1 MADNSYVWEERD
13 TLLAYKSI
21 DLNELKKIDLL
32 GVPVDNVTR
41 DEAMAKVLDYLE
53 KKDKVRFVLFVDP
66 LKLMR
71 IRPKK
76 KYAKFLES
84 DLIIAEGKG
93 LQWSAKKLGYN
104 LKERI
109 SIISFLMDLFRLAH
123 KCDYTI
129 YLLGSRPENVEK
141 VYTNISRNLPGIRII
156 GRQSGYFTK
165 EWEEKIKESM
175 RKSSPDIVLVG
186 MGFPKQEKWIR
197 DNLDV
202 FTFRDPKNPDNVK
215 HSLVIGVDNAFD
227 ILSGNRNVPEVFQ
240 IHGLQWLWRLLSKP
254 YRIDRWFYFFKFY
267 ILVYWKSLFKKKSSG
282 SKESS
287 NSI

>member
-1 MADNSYVWEERD
+1 MADTSFVWEERD
-13 TLLAYKSI
+13 TLLVYKSI
-21 DLNELKKIDLL
+21 DLNQLKKIDLL

-41 DEAMAKVLDYLE
+41 DEAMAKVLDFLE

-76 KYAKFLES
+76 KYSKFLES

-93 LQWSAKKLGYN
+93 LKWAAKKLGYQ

-129 YLLGSRPENVEK
+129 YFLGSKPEYVEK
-141 VYTNISRNLPGIRII
+141 VYNNISRNLPGIRII

-202 FTFRDPKNPDNVK
+202 FTYKDPKNPKNIK

-227 ILSGNRNVPEVFQ
+227 ILSGNRSVPEFFQ
-240 IHGLQWLWRLLSKP
+240 VRGLQWLWRLLTKP
-254 YRIDRWFYFFKFY
+254 YRLDRWFYFFKFY
-267 ILVYWKSLFKKKSSG
+267 LLVYWKSLFVRKRSG
-282 SKESS
+282 NKESS
-287 NSI
+287 N

>member
-1 MADNSYVWEERD
+1 MADTSFVWEERD
-13 TLLAYKSI
+13 TLLVYKSI
-21 DLNELKKIDLL
+21 DLNQLKKIDLL

-41 DEAMAKVLDYLE
+41 DEAMAKVLDFLE

-76 KYAKFLES
+76 KYSKFLES

-93 LQWSAKKLGYN
+93 LKWAAKKLGYQ

-129 YLLGSRPENVEK
+129 YFLGSKPEYVEK
-141 VYTNISRNLPGIRII
+141 VYNNISRNLPGIRII

-202 FTFRDPKNPDNVK
+202 FTYKDPKNPKNVK
-215 HSLVIGVDNAFD
+215 HSLVIGIDNAFD
-227 ILSGNRNVPEVFQ
+227 ILSGNRIVPEFFQ
-240 IHGLQWLWRLLSKP
+240 VRGLQWLWRLLTKP

-267 ILVYWKSLFKKKSSG
+267 LLVYWKSLFVRKRSG
-282 SKESS
+282 NKESS
-287 NSI
+287 N